1 MEMKDK
7 KRIAII
13 VLSAISV
20 IFLITGGYLWIALR
34 NSEAYNV
41 EIQELMALE
50 KEEMLND
57 LTSAQVQYDELMV
70 RINNDSL
77 KIKLEREQIRTQQLL
92 EELEH
97 TKATSAAEIT
107 RLKKELKTIR
117 AVLKNYVMQIDSL
130 NRENESLKRE
140 NKAVRNKYQEAS
152 KKISNLA
159 EEKQALNEKVIL
171 ASQLDATGVQISL
184 LRKNGKTTN
193 SIKRAKQIE
202 ITFTIT
208 KNITASTGEKTAY
221 IRILRPDQDLLTK
234 SFDDTF
240 AYENKKIGFSI
251 KRNFEYTGESLDMT
265 LYWDI
270 EETLQGG
277 EYSIYIFVDG
287 NMIGSGKAIFEE

>member
-1 MEMKDK
+1 MVMKDK
-7 KRIAII
+7 KRTAII
-13 VLSAISV
+13 VLSVISV

-92 EELEH
+92 EELEN

-159 EEKQALNEKVIL
+159 EEKQALSEKVTL

-184 LRKNGKTTN
+184 LRRNGKTTN

-221 IRILRPDQDLLTK
+221 
-234 SFDDTF
+234 
-240 AYENKKIGFSI
+240 
-251 KRNFEYTGESLDMT
+251 
-265 LYWDI
+265 
-270 EETLQGG
+270 
-277 EYSIYIFVDG
+277 
-287 NMIGSGKAIFEE
+287 